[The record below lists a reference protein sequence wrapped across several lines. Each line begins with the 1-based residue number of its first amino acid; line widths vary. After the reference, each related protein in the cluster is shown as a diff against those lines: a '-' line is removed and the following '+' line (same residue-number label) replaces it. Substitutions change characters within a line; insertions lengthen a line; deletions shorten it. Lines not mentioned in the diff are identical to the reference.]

1 MASRKRARL
10 PLERE
15 MRIPMYVPIVM
26 VSKLPTLWLGHPF
39 ERRLRG
45 GGHAAVGK
53 ATARGSREMI

>member
-1 MASRKRARL
+1 
-10 PLERE
+10 

-39 ERRLRG
+39 ERRPRG

-53 ATARGSREMI
+53 ATAGGSREMI